1 MNNVLTLEQII
12 ARTGKRNPRDLEP
25 LLKYLDFRPEG
36 PMGGEVT
43 AREIALYLRKAG
55 SNDIVTLLRMGEPVE
70 YAAVLRDVAKKMKL
84 EPQGDETE
92 PDLEA
97 RLLKK
102 TFEDAWD
109 IMSEAERR
117 ALLESMNL
125 KVGDIPFGA
134 TGTIVTGLLLK
145 NLGGFAV
152 YRTALIV
159 GNLVAKAL
167 LGTGLSF
174 ATNVAMTR
182 TIGALLGPL
191 GLIASGAWLAF
202 DLAGPAFRKTVPAV
216 LYVALL
222 RQLLI
227 NRVNIGIVGDASTG
241 KDALIRNVFKLKSD
255 VNPIAGS
262 TASAVTYAVGN
273 GGVLEVINY
282 PGFNDY
288 RESVNQQT
296 DEQLH
301 HTDVFIFVVDCLRG
315 VSGTDVEIMKR
326 LRKFNQPILVCM
338 NKLDL
343 IRGED
348 QRKALEK
355 AALERLSVHRGDLIF
370 TAFDPDDRLM
380 KTAIGRLE
388 ALDWLRAQLTAAGKG
403 SGATELPQ

>member
-36 PMGGEVT
+36 PIGGEAA

-55 SNDIVTLLRMGEPVE
+55 SNDFATLFRSGEPVE
-70 YAAVLRDVAKKMKL
+70 YAEVLRDVATKMKL
-84 EPQGDETE
+84 KLQGDETE

-109 IMSEAERR
+109 RMSEAERR

-174 ATNVAMTR
+174 ATNVALTR
-182 TIGALLGPL
+182 TIGALLGPV
-191 GLIASGAWLAF
+191 GLIASGAWLAV

-222 RQLLI
+222 RQILI
-227 NRVNIGIVGDASTG
+227 NRVNIGVVGDASTG

-355 AALERLSVHRGDLIF
+355 AALERLSVRRGDLIF

-388 ALDWLRAQLTAAGKG
+388 TLDWLRAQLVAAGKG
-403 SGATELPQ
+403 PGATELPQ